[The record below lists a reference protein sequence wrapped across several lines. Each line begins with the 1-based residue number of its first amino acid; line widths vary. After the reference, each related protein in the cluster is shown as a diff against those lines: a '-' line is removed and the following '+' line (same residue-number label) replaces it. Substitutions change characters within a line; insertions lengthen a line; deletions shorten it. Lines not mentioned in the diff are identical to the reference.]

1 VSEQPGQGDGGTG
14 QDTAP
19 ATGRGNAGPAGP
31 GDRPGGRPGLRAL
44 WLGAGALILSFF
56 FFPVGLVLGI
66 VAIVVA
72 VKARKQASR
81 DRAPAP
87 GTVPAIVM
95 ASIGL
100 ALAGMQLVV
109 SILLWSEISGY
120 QECLSSANTTTDET
134 ACQDRYFA
142 EIESKLG
149 LPKGSMEPYRDMF

>member
-19 ATGRGNAGPAGP
+19 ATGQGPLRPRDGAP
-31 GDRPGGRPGLRAL
+31 DRSGLRAL
-44 WLGAGALILSFF
+44 WLGIGALVLTPF

-66 VAIVVA
+66 AALIIGIR
-72 VKARKQASR
+72 ARKRAGQA
-81 DRAPAP
+81 RATAP
-87 GTVPAIVM
+87 GALPGIILG
-95 ASIGL
+95 SIGL
-100 ALAGMQLVV
+100 AMATIWLAVTV
-109 SILLWSEISGY
+109 TLWPELSGY